1 MTSLQVA
8 ETIQRQLKANR
19 TFAIRTMSWGMD
31 KLSYGQN
38 EGENLGFLLFKVNG
52 LKFKG
57 YVKISLEFNDTYK
70 VMFTKQVRKKNKA
83 LSEALGRTR
92 YDVSHETV
100 EVMNEVYC
108 DELNERIDNFVEN
121 DGRYAY

>member
-19 TFAIRTMSWGMD
+19 NFVIRTMSWGMD

-70 VMFTKQVRKKNKA
+70 VMFTKQKRTKNKA
-83 LSEALGRTR
+83 LSEALGRTK

-100 EVMNEVYC
+100 EVMSEVYC
-108 DELNERIDNFVEN
+108 DELNDRIDNFVEN
-121 DGRYAY
+121 DGRYFS